1 MAQWDV
7 YPNPSARV
15 RDLIPYLVDI
25 QSGLLSGLRTR
36 FVVPLAAQA
45 VVPPGLPKRLIPHFE
60 IGGQSLRLVPH
71 EAGVIDATLLRKP
84 VATLRAERSRITDAL
99 DAVISGV

>member
-7 YPNPSARV
+7 YENPSARV
-15 RDLIPYLVDI
+15 REEIPYLLDI

-45 VVPPGLPKRLIPHFE
+45 VQPAGLPRRLIPTFE
-60 IGGQSLRLVPH
+60 IGGRSLRLVPH
-71 EAGVIDATLLRKP
+71 EAGVIDAALLRKP
-84 VATLRAERSRITDAL
+84 VATLRAERSRITDAM
-99 DAVISGV
+99 DAVTSGV

>member
-7 YPNPSARV
+7 YENPSPRV
-15 RDLIPYLVDI
+15 RDEIPYLVDI

-45 VVPPGLPKRLIPHFE
+45 VQPAGLPRRLIPLFE
-60 IGGQSLRLVPH
+60 IEGRTLRLVPH

-84 VATLRAERSRITDAL
+84 VATLRDDRSRISDAL

>member
-7 YPNPSARV
+7 YENPSPRV
-15 RDLIPYLVDI
+15 REEIPYLLDI

-45 VVPPGLPKRLIPHFE
+45 VQPAGLPRRLIPVFA
-60 IGGQSLRLVPH
+60 IGGRSLRLVPH
-71 EAGVIDATLLRKP
+71 EAGVIDATLLRQP
-84 VATLRAERSRITDAL
+84 VATLRDERSRITDAM